1 MMLTDSHSPEPL
13 HLHGI
18 ILPEGIEKDV
28 FVVNGHITFQP
39 RENAFIILKSG
50 YFLPGFV
57 TPVSSNEFSKEL
69 GPQVGLPHALT
80 VGCISL

>member
-1 MMLTDSHSPEPL
+1 MLSDSRSPEPL

-18 ILPEGIEKDV
+18 SLPEGIEKDV

-39 RENAFIILKSG
+39 WENAIITLKSG
-50 YFLPGFV
+50 YFLVDIV
-57 TPVSSNEFSKEL
+57 TPVSSHHLSKEL
-69 GPQVGLPHALT
+69 GPHVGLPHALT